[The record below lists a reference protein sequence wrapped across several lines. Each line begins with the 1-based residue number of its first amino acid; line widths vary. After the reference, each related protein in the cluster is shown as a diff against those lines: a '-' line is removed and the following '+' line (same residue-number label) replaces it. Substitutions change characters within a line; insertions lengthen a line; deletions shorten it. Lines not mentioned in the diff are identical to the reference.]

1 MPPTI
6 CFLLS
11 TSAGHQYLPVLKEKE
26 LLTVQSPEYCR
37 NIFKNSGRDIKVDI
51 DSSNEV
57 SFVFDSVVE
66 VNAFLFE
73 VSNTRGQR
81 TLGEL
86 KKNCKNLTL
95 KPQEGVFILHASD
108 EDRVLESSTETF
120 QFVKSAHPGGGLE
133 LKFEDKHEMFKFFL
147 SEGGQK
153 LQKLSFDESQIFDM
167 EEISVKDVQLESS
180 VRTLTESSPRALGG
194 EKKSEDHFKLESR
207 KSEPEKVS
215 EIDLVVQEKDE
226 EIKELR
232 REVRDTKE
240 MMERQDNQ
248 NRKLERKCFALQDQL
263 EKIQSIASSS
273 CHHQTQR

>member
-1 MPPTI
+1 M
-6 CFLLS
+6 
-11 TSAGHQYLPVLKEKE
+11 
-26 LLTVQSPEYCR
+26 
-37 NIFKNSGRDIKVDI
+37 
-51 DSSNEV
+51 
-57 SFVFDSVVE
+57 
-66 VNAFLFE
+66 
-73 VSNTRGQR
+73 
-81 TLGEL
+81 
-86 KKNCKNLTL
+86 
-95 KPQEGVFILHASD
+95 
-108 EDRVLESSTETF
+108 LESSTETF

-167 EEISVKDVQLESS
+167 EEISVKDVKLESS
-180 VRTLTESSPRALGG
+180 DGTLTESSPALGG
-194 EKKSEDHFKLESR
+194 EKKSEDHFKFESLKNELE
-207 KSEPEKVS
+207 KAS

-263 EKIQSIASSS
+263 ERIQSIASSS

>member
-1 MPPTI
+1 M
-6 CFLLS
+6 
-11 TSAGHQYLPVLKEKE
+11 
-26 LLTVQSPEYCR
+26 
-37 NIFKNSGRDIKVDI
+37 
-51 DSSNEV
+51 
-57 SFVFDSVVE
+57 
-66 VNAFLFE
+66 
-73 VSNTRGQR
+73 
-81 TLGEL
+81 
-86 KKNCKNLTL
+86 
-95 KPQEGVFILHASD
+95 
-108 EDRVLESSTETF
+108 LESSTETF

-180 VRTLTESSPRALGG
+180 DGTLTESTPSALGG
-194 EKKSEDHFKLESR
+194 EKASSEDHFKF
-207 KSEPEKVS
+207 EPCKNELEKVS

-240 MMERQDNQ
+240 MMERQGNQ

-263 EKIQSIASSS
+263 ERIQSIASSS